1 MELSSYEAYKLIE
14 KWTKDGRGWDEIAK
28 DLSIR
33 CDTTIY
39 QAESF
44 VGAWRTVAG
53 KNLK

>member
-1 MELSSYEAYKLIE
+1 MELSTYEAYKLIE
-14 KWTKDGRGWDEIAK
+14 KWNEEGRGWDEIAK

-44 VGAWRTVAG
+44 VGAWIKVAG
-53 KNLK
+53 NQFK